1 MVKRVAPLSYEA
13 WVDYDLES
21 RPLTRVERE
30 VLSRVLAGSE
40 AGVGAR
46 DGAVVSTEEMKALG
60 LSAREIVELIEK
72 LQAPEHPD
80 FELDL
85 SGMMSA
91 EEMAAKMYEA
101 VPAPFE

>member
-30 VLSRVLAGSE
+30 VLSRVLTGSE
-40 AGVGAR
+40 AGVGVR
-46 DGAVVSTEEMKALG
+46 DGAIVSTEEMKALG

-72 LQAPEHPD
+72 LTAPEHPD

-85 SGMMSA
+85 PAMMSA

-101 VPAPFE
+101 VPARFE